1 MAITELEMLARLLI
15 AVLAGGAIGLERE
28 RKNQPAGLRTHIA
41 VILGATLIMIISK
54 YGFVDVEVINKDPAR
69 LAAQVVSGIGFLGAG
84 TIIVHRNMIR
94 GLTTAA
100 SLWTTAGIG
109 LAIGAGMYIVGI
121 GAAVMLLVTLV
132 LIQHLEIKAIT
143 KKYKRITVQ
152 TTNLERFM
160 QDLETVLKSNDIRLH
175 EVKTHKV
182 GPDPQEGI
190 FEELEEVEVFLHLP
204 VYANSSFLLM
214 EFSKIEGVQRVE
226 A

>member
-1 MAITELEMLARLLI
+1 MAITEFEMLLRLII
-15 AVLAGGAIGLERE
+15 AVLVGGAIGLERE

-41 VILGATLIMIISK
+41 VVLGAALVMIISK
-54 YGFVDVEVINKDPAR
+54 YGFADLDGSGDPGR

-109 LAIGAGMYIVGI
+109 LAIGAGMYVVGV
-121 GAAVMLLVTLV
+121 GAAVMLLITLV
-132 LIQHLEIKAIT
+132 VVQFLERKAIS
-143 KKYKRITVQ
+143 KRYKRISVHTKDPDKFIQ
-152 TTNLERFM
+152 ELE
-160 QDLETVLKSNDIRLH
+160 QVLRTNDIRLH
-175 EVKTHKV
+175 EIKI
-182 GPDPQEGI
+182 QEEKDEHSDESLTEI
-190 FEELEEVEVFLHLP
+190 VVFLHLP

-214 EFSKIEGVQRVE
+214 EFSKIPGVQRIE